1 MATRNGKPLAVLPD
15 GDRRRMSDGKNAWR
29 KMTHTQQCEYL
40 GWILCMAPETAS
52 NMLSYVCDG
61 GNFCMF
67 VSDEE
72 EEE

>member
-40 GWILCMAPETAS
+40 GWILDVAPSTAG
-52 NMLSYVCDG
+52 NMLSHEGDFYD
-61 GNFCMF
+61 F